1 MKVRRGLFNR
11 PTETTEDVMSRTRQV
26 APGTTTRG
34 ANAPRTGEQARR
46 ALAVAAVGTVL
57 ALVAFTAPLA
67 TVGSVTAAL
76 GSDVAGRTWI
86 LSSMGIGLG
95 AALLTAGTLADDRGR
110 RRVLLGGLVVLAA
123 SSLAAALAGGTL
135 VFVLARVGQGIG
147 AAAVIAASLG
157 LVAHWFE
164 PGPARAAASGV
175 WGASVGGGI
184 ALGPLVASAFDRW
197 ASWRDTYVV
206 LAVAALVL
214 SVVARRRLDETRS
227 HERRPLDAW
236 GATLLAVAT
245 TGFLAALVEGRS
257 GWGRPEV
264 LVLLGVGAASAAAF
278 VVAER
283 RTSFPMVD
291 PSLFRDGRF
300 VAASAAA
307 LATGAGAI
315 GLLSFLPGFLALALG
330 LPPTT
335 SAVLFLAWSGTSVV
349 FALVARR
356 LPAGWSGRAQ
366 LAGGL
371 VVVAAGQLALSGIT
385 PGSSWARFLPG
396 LLVAGVGSGVLNAA
410 LGREAVA
417 SVPPGRGGMGS
428 GANNTARYLGSSIGV
443 TVVAVVVAAHAGT
456 GSGVSG
462 LVAGW
467 NVAAWVTAGISLVGA
482 VVVGATSVTDRR
494 RTVADAVADPTH

>member
-1 MKVRRGLFNR
+1 M
-11 PTETTEDVMSRTRQV
+11 DRTRQAAPRATAREATAPPATGR
-26 APGTTTRG
+26 APG
-34 ANAPRTGEQARR
+34 EQPRR
-46 ALAVAAVGTVL
+46 ALAVAAVATVL

-110 RRVLLGGLVVLAA
+110 RRVLVGGLVALAA
-123 SSLAAALAGGTL
+123 SSLVAALAGGTL

-184 ALGPLVASAFDRW
+184 ALGPLVASAFDHW
-197 ASWRDTYVV
+197 ASWRDTYLV
-206 LAVAALVL
+206 LAAAALVL
-214 SVVARRRLDETRS
+214 AAVAGRRLDETRS
-227 HERRPLDAW
+227 HERRPLDVL
-236 GATLLAVAT
+236 GATLLAVST

-264 LVLLGVGAASAAAF
+264 IVLLGVGAASAAAF
-278 VVAER
+278 VVTER
-283 RTSFPMVD
+283 RTTFPMVD
-291 PSLFRDGRF
+291 LSLFRDGRF
-300 VAASAAA
+300 VAASAAG
-307 LATGAGAI
+307 LLTGAGAI

-330 LPPTT
+330 LPATT
-335 SAVLFLAWSGTSVV
+335 SAVLFLSWSGTSVV
-349 FALVARR
+349 FALLARH
-356 LPAGWSGRAQ
+356 LPSGWSGRAQ

-396 LLVAGVGSGVLNAA
+396 LVVAGVGSGVLNAA
-410 LGREAVA
+410 LAREAVA
-417 SVPPGRGGMGS
+417 SVPAGRGGMGS
-428 GANNTARYLGSSIGV
+428 GANNTARYLGSSVGV
-443 TVVAVVVAAHAGT
+443 TLVAVVVAAHAGP
-456 GSGVSG
+456 GSGPSG
-462 LVAGW
+462 LVNGW
-467 NVAAWVTAGISLVGA
+467 NVAAWVTAGLSLVGA
-482 VVVGATSVTDRR
+482 LVVWATMVTDRR
-494 RTVADAVADPTH
+494 RPVADHVADPAH

>member
-1 MKVRRGLFNR
+1 
-11 PTETTEDVMSRTRQV
+11 
-26 APGTTTRG
+26 
-34 ANAPRTGEQARR
+34 
-46 ALAVAAVGTVL
+46 
-57 ALVAFTAPLA
+57 
-67 TVGSVTAAL
+67 
-76 GSDVAGRTWI
+76 
-86 LSSMGIGLG
+86 
-95 AALLTAGTLADDRGR
+95 
-110 RRVLLGGLVVLAA
+110 
-123 SSLAAALAGGTL
+123 
-135 VFVLARVGQGIG
+135 
-147 AAAVIAASLG
+147 
-157 LVAHWFE
+157 
-164 PGPARAAASGV
+164 
-175 WGASVGGGI
+175 
-184 ALGPLVASAFDRW
+184 
-197 ASWRDTYVV
+197 
-206 LAVAALVL
+206 
-214 SVVARRRLDETRS
+214 
-227 HERRPLDAW
+227 
-236 GATLLAVAT
+236 
-245 TGFLAALVEGRS
+245 
-257 GWGRPEV
+257 
-264 LVLLGVGAASAAAF
+264 
-278 VVAER
+278 
-283 RTSFPMVD
+283 
-291 PSLFRDGRF
+291 
-300 VAASAAA
+300 
-307 LATGAGAI
+307 
-315 GLLSFLPGFLALALG
+315 
-330 LPPTT
+330 
-335 SAVLFLAWSGTSVV
+335 VLFLAWSGTSVV

>member
-1 MKVRRGLFNR
+1 MG
-11 PTETTEDVMSRTRQV
+11 RTRQS
-26 APGTTTRG
+26 
-34 ANAPRTGEQARR
+34 APRTTGGATAQRTAEQARV

-76 GSDVAGRTWI
+76 GSDIAGRTWI

-110 RRVLLGGLVVLAA
+110 RRVLVGGLVVLAG
-123 SSLAAALAGGTL
+123 SSLVAALAGGTL

-147 AAAVIAASLG
+147 AAAVVAASLG

-214 SVVARRRLDETRS
+214 AGVARRRLEETRS
-227 HERRPLDAW
+227 HERRPLDAS

-245 TGFLAALVEGRS
+245 TGLLAALVEGRS

-264 LVLLGVGAASAAAF
+264 LVLLGVSAVSAAAF
-278 VVAER
+278 VVIEWRAR
-283 RTSFPMVD
+283 FPMVE

-330 LPPTT
+330 LPATT
-335 SAVLFLAWSGTSVV
+335 AAILFLSWSGTSVV

-356 LPAGWSGRAQ
+356 LPARWSGRAQ

-428 GANNTARYLGSSIGV
+428 GANNTARYLGSSVGV
-443 TVVAVVVAAHAGT
+443 TVVAVVVAAHAVP
-456 GSGVSG
+456 GSGASG

-482 VVVGATSVTDRR
+482 VVVWATTVTDRR
-494 RTVADAVADPTH
+494 QAVAEAVADPSR

>member
-1 MKVRRGLFNR
+1 M
-11 PTETTEDVMSRTRQV
+11 TRTRQAASGRTTSGK
-26 APGTTTRG
+26 APSAVPPAGD
-34 ANAPRTGEQARR
+34 QARR
-46 ALAVAAVGTVL
+46 ALAVAAAATVL

-110 RRVLLGGLVVLAA
+110 RRVLGGGLVVLAV
-123 SSLAAALAGGTL
+123 SSLAAAVAWGTL
-135 VFVLARVGQGIG
+135 VFVLARVGEGIG
-147 AAAVIAASLG
+147 AAAVVAASLG

-164 PGPARAAASGV
+164 PGPARASASGV

-184 ALGPLVASAFDRW
+184 ALGPLLASAFDRW

-206 LAVAALVL
+206 LAVAAVVL
-214 SVVARRRLDETRS
+214 AVVAHRSLDETRS

-236 GATLLAVAT
+236 GAALLALAT
-245 TGFLAALVEGRS
+245 TCLLATLVEGRS
-257 GWGRPEV
+257 GWGRPAV
-264 LVLLGVGAASAAAF
+264 LVLLGVGAVAGAAF

-283 RTSFPMVD
+283 RTAFPMVD

-300 VAASAAA
+300 VAASTAG

-315 GLLSFLPGFLALALG
+315 GLLSFLPGFLALAVG
-330 LPPTT
+330 LAPTT
-335 SAVLFLAWSGTSVV
+335 AAVLFLAWSGTSVL
-349 FALVARR
+349 FSLLARR

-371 VVVAAGQLALSGIT
+371 AVVAAGQLALSGIT
-385 PGSSWARFLPG
+385 PGSSWPRFLPG
-396 LLVAGVGSGVLNAA
+396 LLVAGIGSGVLNAA

-443 TVVAVVVAAHAGT
+443 TLVAVVVAAHAVP
-456 GSGVSG
+456 GSGAAG

-467 NVAAWVTAGISLVGA
+467 NVAAWSTAGISLVGA
-482 VVVGATSVTDRR
+482 VVVWATTVLDRR
-494 RTVADAVADPTH
+494 PAAADAADAADAASRPTL

>member
-1 MKVRRGLFNR
+1 M
-11 PTETTEDVMSRTRQV
+11 TRTRQ
-26 APGTTTRG
+26 A
-34 ANAPRTGEQARR
+34 APRATTGRATAPPANTPRATGQPRR
-46 ALAVAAVGTVL
+46 ALVVAALGTVL

-76 GSDVAGRTWI
+76 GADVAGRTWI

-110 RRVLLGGLVVLAA
+110 RRVLVGGLVVLAA
-123 SSLAAALAGGTL
+123 SSVVAALAGGTL

-214 SVVARRRLDETRS
+214 AAVARRRLDETLS
-227 HERRPLDAW
+227 HERRPLDVV

-245 TGFLAALVEGRS
+245 TTFLAALVEGRT
-257 GWGRPEV
+257 GWVRPEV
-264 LVLLGVGAASAAAF
+264 LVLLGVGVVSAAAF
-278 VVAER
+278 VVTER
-283 RTSFPMVD
+283 RTAFPMVD
-291 PSLFRDGRF
+291 PALFRDGRF

-335 SAVLFLAWSGTSVV
+335 SAILFLSWSGTSVV
-349 FALVARR
+349 FALAARR
-356 LPAGWSGRAQ
+356 LPARWSGRAQ

-371 VVVAAGQLALSGIT
+371 VVVAAGQLALSGVT
-385 PGSSWARFLPG
+385 PASSWVRFLPG

-428 GANNTARYLGSSIGV
+428 GANNTARYLGSSVGV
-443 TVVAVVVAAHAGT
+443 TLVAVVVAAHAVP
-456 GSGVSG
+456 GSGAPG

-467 NVAAWVTAGISLVGA
+467 DVAAWVTAGLSLAGAA
-482 VVVGATSVTDRR
+482 VVWATMVADRR
-494 RTVADAVADPTH
+494 RAVADPAQVR